1 MDFNFLFLLC
11 NQIALVSWLALIV
24 LPRWSLLIATMRGGV
39 IVLLSL
45 LYAVLMFVYFFR
57 VEGGGF
63 GSLTAVRAL
72 FSSDPVLLGGWVHY
86 LAFDLFVGLWIASRA
101 DEIGMS
107 RFLQGP
113 ILLLTFMFGPAGLLV
128 FEIMRR
134 SRQAFSPRP
143 QGT

>member
-1 MDFNFLFLLC
+1 MDFHFLFLLC
-11 NQIALVSWLALIV
+11 NQIVLVSWLVLIA
-24 LPRWSLLIATMRGGV
+24 LPRWPLVIATMRNG
-39 IVLLSL
+39 IILLLSL

-63 GSLTAVRAL
+63 GSLEAVRAL

-86 LAFDLFVGLWIASRA
+86 LAFDLFVGLWVAARA

-113 ILLLTFMFGPAGLLV
+113 ILLLTFMFGPAGLLA

-134 SRQAFSPRP
+134 SRQVFPP
-143 QGT
+143 PPEGI